1 MYRLKPTVPVAA
13 IDLHSH
19 ADSAAMVAVR
29 KEADLASPH
38 RRIELTLGTQICVR
52 IAFNHLQ
59 QHRKMTSI
67 RIMWKHITFQLTVS
81 RNYADITERI
91 PMDQAHLQF
100 DRN

>member
-1 MYRLKPTVPVAA
+1 VYQLTPTVPVAA

-38 RRIELTLGTQICVR
+38 RRIELTLGTQIRVR

-59 QHRKMTSI
+59 QHRKDDLCKNNVETHYLPTYVI
-67 RIMWKHITFQLTVS
+67 EKLR
-81 RNYADITERI
+81 
-91 PMDQAHLQF
+91 
-100 DRN
+100 

>member
-1 MYRLKPTVPVAA
+1 MHQLKPTVPVAA

-38 RRIELTLGTQICVR
+38 RRIELTLGTQIGVR

-59 QHRKMTSI
+59 QHRKEDLYKNNVETQYFPTYGI
-67 RIMWKHITFQLTVS
+67 EKLC
-81 RNYADITERI
+81 
-91 PMDQAHLQF
+91 
-100 DRN
+100 